1 MEGWEFD
8 EFTSPEYEEID
19 RADASRK
26 TRVTSPS
33 IEDKDLVT
41 TNVALLERSQFIWF
55 VGRVASR
62 GIDNYNLWDAIDETV
77 GRMQNIEPSE
87 VTRLLQAYAY
97 GPKDVASAG
106 FEKLISGVPANIERY
121 KDEQIA
127 RIVYAL
133 CKRGASYPKQF
144 DFFLSEVLERLTKMR
159 GHQLMRIASSVEF
172 SPGVDVDMLVLLAK
186 QIIKYTSTL
195 NAKQF
200 AQYVRLIVKLNL
212 HTQPA
217 MIDKL
222 NTVYKK
228 KLRRWNDPQCILES
242 GYPLFLH
249 DIMKTSAL
257 TTWLQ
262 QLFYLKLPL
271 DGGDTIATSN
281 LSQMIIV
288 DYSLRYDRTAV
299 LNSKAKRILEK
310 VRDMEL
316 TPQDTSNLLELP
328 YVFEDLVQIC
338 GELEVLLH
346 PVIVGPYYLELAD
359 PLTKRVLEW
368 DRNWDRYPPYRRFE
382 MQDFATRKHRYLLN
396 LGWTT
401 LKMSLHDFTG
411 LDALGRH
418 AYVHQFVDEHA
429 LPRK

>member
-1 MEGWEFD
+1 M
-8 EFTSPEYEEID
+8 
-19 RADASRK
+19 
-26 TRVTSPS
+26 
-33 IEDKDLVT
+33 
-41 TNVALLERSQFIWF
+41 
-55 VGRVASR
+55 
-62 GIDNYNLWDAIDETV
+62 
-77 GRMQNIEPSE
+77 
-87 VTRLLQAYAY
+87 VTRLKLTNPSYSNDYSSHPLPHTSEIAYN
-97 GPKDVASAG
+97 V
-106 FEKLISGVPANIERY
+106 
-121 KDEQIA
+121 
-127 RIVYAL
+127 
-133 CKRGASYPKQF
+133 
-144 DFFLSEVLERLTKMR
+144 
-159 GHQLMRIASSVEF
+159 
-172 SPGVDVDMLVLLAK
+172 
-186 QIIKYTSTL
+186 TL

-228 KLRRWNDPQCILES
+228 KLRRWNDPQ
-242 GYPLFLH
+242 
-249 DIMKTSAL
+249 
-257 TTWLQ
+257 
-262 QLFYLKLPL
+262 YLKLPL

-281 LSQMIIV
+281 LSQMLIV

-382 MQDFATRKHRYLLN
+382 MQDYATRKHRYLLN
-396 LGWTT
+396 MGWTT

-411 LDALGRH
+411 LDALKRH
-418 AYVHQFVDEHA
+418 SYVHQFVDEHA

>member
-1 MEGWEFD
+1 MFVRSVPSALARTLRLTTWGGSFSSTAQARQTDQFPDLEEKDVELRGPSGMEGWEFD

-33 IEDKDLVT
+33 IEDKDLGT

-271 DGGDTIATSN
+271 DGRHHCHVKFIAD
-281 LSQMIIV
+281 
-288 DYSLRYDRTAV
+288 DYCRLQSALR
-299 LNSKAKRILEK
+299 S
-310 VRDMEL
+310 
-316 TPQDTSNLLELP
+316 
-328 YVFEDLVQIC
+328 
-338 GELEVLLH
+338 
-346 PVIVGPYYLELAD
+346 
-359 PLTKRVLEW
+359 
-368 DRNWDRYPPYRRFE
+368 
-382 MQDFATRKHRYLLN
+382 
-396 LGWTT
+396 
-401 LKMSLHDFTG
+401 
-411 LDALGRH
+411 
-418 AYVHQFVDEHA
+418 
-429 LPRK
+429 